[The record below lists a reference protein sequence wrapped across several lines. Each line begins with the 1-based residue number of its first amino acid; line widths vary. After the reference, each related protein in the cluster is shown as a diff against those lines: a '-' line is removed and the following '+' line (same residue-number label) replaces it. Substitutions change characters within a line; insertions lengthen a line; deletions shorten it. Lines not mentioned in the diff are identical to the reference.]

1 MIKSFKE
8 RLNAIKQTHS
18 YRAEK
23 VKTEFVRGIT
33 RVMRQK
39 GITNTVLAERVET
52 SNAYITKALR
62 GDCNFTIDSMA
73 KIAHGVGATIH
84 IHVADNS
91 ASVRWLEMHTCK
103 DEPGVDDASLDMIS
117 NGKDTSNIIDLK
129 GIKETIRNVGC
140 KLYA

>member
-1 MIKSFKE
+1 MKSFKE
-8 RLNAIKQTHS
+8 RLNSIKQSHF
-18 YRAEK
+18 YRTEK
-23 VKTEFVRGIT
+23 VKIEFVRGIT
-33 RVMRQK
+33 RVMRHK
-39 GITNTVLAERVET
+39 NITNSMLSEKMET

-73 KIAHGVGATIH
+73 KIAHAVGATIH

-103 DEPGVDDASLDMIS
+103 DDPGADDVSLDMIG
-117 NGKDTSNIIDLK
+117 NGKYAPNVIDLK
-129 GIKETIRNVGC
+129 GIRETIRNVGC